1 VGAIRDALGPDFG
14 IAVDFHGRVHR
25 PMAKVLAKELEP
37 FKLMFIEEPVLSEN
51 AEALKEIANHC
62 STPIAL
68 GERLFSR
75 WDFKN
80 ILHDGY
86 VDIIQPDP
94 SHAGGITETRKI
106 AAMAEP
112 MTSRWHCTARWGRSR
127 WPPTSSSM
135 RCATTPSSR
144 SSRSASTT
152 TRPTTCW
159 ITSWTLPCSPITTA
173 MWPSRRAGPG
183 HRDQRGVRAPPGG
196 GGASLAKP
204 HLAPQGR
211 LLRRV
216 VRVPGGDWPSR
227 RSVREAPMPDTLLPI
242 PQAKRADAA
251 PALHPL
257 IARAGARAPST
268 RPAARR
274 GDVLPL
280 LEAARWAASASNI
293 QPWRFAW
300 ALRGEAGFD
309 ALLGC
314 LAASNAAWAH
324 RAGALMLGCAV
335 QDTPDGKPNRHAAHD
350 LGQALAQLTL
360 QATATGIAVHQ
371 MGGFDVEQARLAM
384 RVPAGTE
391 PFTAL
396 ALGWPGDASLLE
408 ERMRLREAAP
418 RERLPLAST
427 ALRGGWPG

>member
-1 VGAIRDALGPDFG
+1 
-14 IAVDFHGRVHR
+14 
-25 PMAKVLAKELEP
+25 
-37 FKLMFIEEPVLSEN
+37 
-51 AEALKEIANHC
+51 
-62 STPIAL
+62 
-68 GERLFSR
+68 
-75 WDFKN
+75 
-80 ILHDGY
+80 
-86 VDIIQPDP
+86 
-94 SHAGGITETRKI
+94 
-106 AAMAEP
+106 
-112 MTSRWHCTARWGRSR
+112 
-127 WPPTSSSM
+127 
-135 RCATTPSSR
+135 
-144 SSRSASTT
+144 
-152 TRPTTCW
+152 
-159 ITSWTLPCSPITTA
+159 
-173 MWPSRRAGPG
+173 
-183 HRDQRGVRAPPGG
+183 
-196 GGASLAKP
+196 
-204 HLAPQGR
+204 
-211 LLRRV
+211 
-216 VRVPGGDWPSR
+216 
-227 RSVREAPMPDTLLPI
+227 MPDTLLPI

-257 IARAGARAPST
+257 IAARWSPRAFDPGQPL
-268 RPAARR
+268 
-274 GDVLPL
+274 GEVDVLPL

-335 QDTPDGKPNRHAAHD
+335 LNTPDGKPNRHAAHD